1 MSRIG
6 KTTQPAVRSAT
17 ETSGKGATRATRAPQ
32 ASEWSTGRGSA
43 LRSTAAKVIGN
54 PRQQAPGVRPAFPA
68 PGSPPPGMPRL
79 DPSKVTVKG
88 GSLADVE
95 KMLTLL
101 WENGGAT
108 GQACV
113 TDLVKAANANGLDVN
128 LGVDLGGAYMKA
140 GPAGSQYPFS
150 PAVLNVSPGGIPLPT
165 DFAGQ
170 ARVMMSLV
178 HEFQHLG
185 PQAAYSGTT
194 YGEALAYKVGYD
206 FLRDDLG
213 LSPQEIR
220 QTLGPIDP
228 TYVLGTMQREYG
240 ITISNAFLEMM
251 RKDLGVSGTGL
262 PNDVISGSNT
272 GSTSSSPLAAAG
284 LSEQDL
290 FEIAQDI
297 ATPNADVRHLSDDP
311 ADANR

>member
-1 MSRIG
+1 
-6 KTTQPAVRSAT
+6 
-17 ETSGKGATRATRAPQ
+17 
-32 ASEWSTGRGSA
+32 
-43 LRSTAAKVIGN
+43 
-54 PRQQAPGVRPAFPA
+54 
-68 PGSPPPGMPRL
+68 MPRL
-79 DPSKVTVKG
+79 DASKVTVKG
-88 GSLADVE
+88 GTLADVE

-108 GQACV
+108 GRACV
-113 TDLVKAANANGLDVN
+113 TDLVKAANANGLEVN
-128 LGVDLGGAYMKA
+128 LGVDLKGAYMQA
-140 GPAGSQYPFS
+140 GPAGSRYPFS
-150 PAVLNVSPGGIPLPT
+150 PPVLNMSPGAVPLPT

-170 ARVMMSLV
+170 ARAMMSLV

-220 QTLGPIDP
+220 QTLGPIDA
-228 TYVLGTMQREYG
+228 TYILGTMQREYG

-251 RKDLGVSGTGL
+251 RKKLGITGNGR
-262 PNDVISGSNT
+262 PNDAISGSNT
-272 GSTSSSPLAAAG
+272 GSTSSSPLAASG
-284 LSEQDL
+284 LGEQDL
-290 FEIAQDI
+290 FEIVQDI

-311 ADANR
+311 TDPNR